1 MACWRPDLRDG
12 QLEEKL
18 ALVNQETPPDPM
30 REVNELQ
37 FRLETGLKDQELS
50 REEYDRQLEDL
61 ETPDYGPV
69 LERKTLW

>member
-1 MACWRPDLRDG
+1 M
-12 QLEEKL
+12 
-18 ALVNQETPPDPM
+18 NQETPPDPM
-30 REVNELQ
+30 REVNELRA
-37 FRLETGLKDQELS
+37 RLETGLKDQELS